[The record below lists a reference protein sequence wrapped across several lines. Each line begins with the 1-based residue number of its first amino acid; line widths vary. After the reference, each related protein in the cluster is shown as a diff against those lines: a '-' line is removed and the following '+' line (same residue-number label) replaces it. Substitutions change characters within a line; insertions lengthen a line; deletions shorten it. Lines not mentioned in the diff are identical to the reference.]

1 MNYELTVKVIDITKR
16 NELMAV
22 DEFHDNV
29 HIAFMFM
36 KVKHI
41 LSHFPINQ
49 ILLSK
54 YYYNT

>member
-29 HIAFMFM
+29 HITVIFI

-41 LSHFPINQ
+41 LSHFPIN
-49 ILLSK
+49 
-54 YYYNT
+54 